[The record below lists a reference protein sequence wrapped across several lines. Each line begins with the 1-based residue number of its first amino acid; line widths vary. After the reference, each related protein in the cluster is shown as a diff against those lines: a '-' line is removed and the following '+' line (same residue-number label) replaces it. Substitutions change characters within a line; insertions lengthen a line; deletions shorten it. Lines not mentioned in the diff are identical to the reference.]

1 MGWRFGLRP
10 SIHRWGG
17 QPKHRSVSW
26 KPDGD
31 CDDCTSGYVE
41 WPRRAAHHTRGPLWR
56 LRCGVHTDA
65 SRLWPT
71 AIASSSTAAPFAL
84 YTRPIDITEQSA
96 TLSPSISHPAAIAS
110 STTTR
115 NFFALIFAAP
125 TFAAPTGALPG
136 ALPPVEPIALYTRP
150 ISPTVSPSASKFAL
164 SCRPAVSSAPI
175 PLHSGAAI
183 LELFFAWHR
192 ADHWNR
198 CYWIMSPPPWCI
210 ARSPTPRLRVLQG
223 VGKALLELQSESKPH
238 GGPRGLQPSLASP
251 FQEPNVR
258 RLRSSATWRLLAGR
272 VPVRTRQ
279 LRDVRAIP
287 FRRSDRAIRPPH

>member
-26 KPDGD
+26 KPDVD
-31 CDDCTSGYVE
+31 CDACTGGYVE
-41 WPRRAAHHTRGPLWR
+41 WPRRAAHHTRGRRL
-56 LRCGVHTDA
+56 LRCVLHTDA
-65 SRLWPT
+65 SRLSPGAA
-71 AIASSSTAAPFAL
+71 AIASCSTAAPFAL
-84 YTRPIDITEQSA
+84 YTRPIDINEQSA
-96 TLSPSISHPAAIAS
+96 
-110 STTTR
+110 
-115 NFFALIFAAP
+115 
-125 TFAAPTGALPG
+125 
-136 ALPPVEPIALYTRP
+136 TRP

>member
-26 KPDGD
+26 KPDVD
-31 CDDCTSGYVE
+31 CDACTGGYVE
-41 WPRRAAHHTRGPLWR
+41 WPRRAAHHTRGRRL
-56 LRCGVHTDA
+56 LRCVLHTDA
-65 SRLWPT
+65 SRLSPGAA
-71 AIASSSTAAPFAL
+71 AIASCSTAAPFAL
-84 YTRPIDITEQSA
+84 YTRPIDINEQSA
-96 TLSPSISHPAAIAS
+96 
-110 STTTR
+110 
-115 NFFALIFAAP
+115 
-125 TFAAPTGALPG
+125 
-136 ALPPVEPIALYTRP
+136 TRP

-164 SCRPAVSSAPI
+164 FCRPAVSSAPI

-198 CYWIMSPPPWCI
+198 CYWIMCPPPWCI

-238 GGPRGLQPSLASP
+238 
-251 FQEPNVR
+251 
-258 RLRSSATWRLLAGR
+258 
-272 VPVRTRQ
+272 
-279 LRDVRAIP
+279 
-287 FRRSDRAIRPPH
+287 